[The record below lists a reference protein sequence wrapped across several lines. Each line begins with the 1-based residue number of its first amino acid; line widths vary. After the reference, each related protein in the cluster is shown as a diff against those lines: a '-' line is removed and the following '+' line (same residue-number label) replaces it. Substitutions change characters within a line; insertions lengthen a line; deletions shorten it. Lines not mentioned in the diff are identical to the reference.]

1 MPKYSLAE
9 EQKIFTDSLKD
20 SEKATPE
27 MISSHGNNSL
37 DRFNIYRNN
46 VFVSLTEAIA
56 SSFPACFALV
66 GENFFNALARA
77 YIDEVMPQS
86 PLIYL
91 YAEKFPD
98 FLQNFTPAKKI
109 PYLADLARLEWEF
122 LKSTHAK
129 DAVPLM
135 IDELQKIEADHMP
148 ICCFTMHPSLFIGQ
162 SNWQIADLWIKI
174 RHDPARS
181 IEKIEETQFYLII
194 RPHLQT
200 QIHIISKAMH
210 NFMRKLSK
218 NISFAQASEET
229 IEAYPDFN
237 LGENLAHLFSLGCIE
252 KIT

>member
-27 MISSHGNNSL
+27 MIASHNNSL

-66 GENFFNALARA
+66 GESFFNALARA
-77 YIDEVMPQS
+77 YIDKTMPQS

-91 YAEKFPD
+91 YGEHFPN
-98 FLQNFTPAKKI
+98 FLENFPPAQKI
-109 PYLADLARLEWEF
+109 PYLADLAKLEWEF
-122 LKSTHAK
+122 LKSTNAK
-129 DAVPLM
+129 DAAPII
-135 IDELQKIEADHMP
+135 IDKLQTLAPDHMQT
-148 ICCFTMHPSLFIGQ
+148 CCFTMHPTLFIGQ
-162 SNWQIADLWIKI
+162 SQWQISNLWIKI
-174 RHDPARS
+174 RHDPTRS
-181 IEKIEETQFYLII
+181 IEKMEQAQFYLII

-210 NFMRKLSK
+210 SFIDKLSK
-218 NISFAQASEET
+218 NINFAKAAEET

-237 LGENLAHLFSLGCIE
+237 LGENLANLFSLGCVEEI
-252 KIT
+252 I